1 MSNLIN
7 SEKAQVVNLVKQWRD
22 RSGLGVKQI
31 VARMQANGHDISP
44 AVFENHFT
52 TRLEQAPN
60 IPPDWVVALIQAF
73 REGLLEAERCRAE
86 EAIELARLTRLPA
99 EQIKTLKKLFPI
111 REFDKAYRRYL
122 LTLGEASEVDNLS
135 GHAGYYLRRTDWGEA
150 PEVSIFYG
158 RQAELTR
165 LKEWLVVDRCRLVGV
180 LGLGGIGKTAL
191 ATKLAEQIK
200 DEFDYTIWRSLSN
213 APPLNEI
220 LSEWIHFLSNQRDTE
235 LPNRVERGI
244 SRLMDYLQEQRC
256 LLILDNFE
264 TILRQGDPAGHY
276 QPGYELYGE
285 LLRRIGESRHQ
296 SCLVLTSREKPGE
309 LSFLE
314 GASYPVRVWS
324 LAGLKEAEGRAVI
337 EARGAFWGSDE
348 DWRELIEQRYAGNPL
363 ALKIVS
369 TTIQQLFAG
378 NISNFLKQSQTVS
391 GDIANIL
398 EDQFNRLSALEKELM
413 YWLAIEREPVLIS
426 TLAEDLVSPVSQA
439 KLLETL
445 ESLSRRSLIEQIAAG
460 FEVKFTLQNVL
471 LEYVTE
477 RLVDQVCTELRT
489 GVIALFQSHALI
501 KAQAKDYIRES
512 QTRLILAPVADRLRA
527 IAGLKVVEDKLKH
540 ILATLRESQPRTPG
554 YTGGNT
560 LNLLVQLESEIQG
573 ADFSHLA
580 VWQAYLP
587 GVELQDV
594 NFAYADL
601 ATSVFAEMFGG
612 ITSVAFSPDSKFL
625 AGGTTQSEIRLWHM
639 AHGQPSLTCQGHL
652 NWVLSVA
659 FSPDGHILASGSAD
673 QTIRLWDTTRNTGQ
687 ALQTWL
693 EHTGQVNALAF
704 SPDSHLLVSGSAD
717 RTVRLW
723 EVSSGQCLQIWSDHT
738 HHVRSVV
745 FSPDGQMI
753 ASGSAD
759 QTIRLWRIGA
769 TECLKTLTGHTGWVR
784 SVAFSPDGHLL
795 VSGSDDRTIRLW
807 DVETGEC
814 HHILSEHTG
823 PVRSVAFSPN
833 GRLLASGGED
843 QKVRLW
849 DPMDNT
855 GQLLRTLS
863 GHTDWVLAV
872 AFSPDGQIL
881 ASGSYNQVVRLWEV
895 STGQCLKTWQGYTHW
910 ITSVTFSSD
919 GQMLMSGHDDQTIRS
934 WEVGTGQCFKIWRGH
949 TDWVASVVASAD
961 GQTLVS
967 GSADRTIRWW
977 AIDTGQCLKTWS
989 GHEDWVWSVALSPD
1003 GQVLASGSQD
1013 RTVRLWEV
1021 SSGQRRQ
1028 VLSGHTDIVR
1038 SVAFSPDG
1046 RSLASGSDD
1055 RTIRLWEVSSGQ
1067 CRHILSEHT
1076 GWVLAVAFSPDDR
1089 FLASGSEDRTIR
1101 LWAIETGQCI
1111 KTLSEHTGRVRTI
1124 AFSPTGGLLA
1134 SGSEDQLVRLW
1145 DTDTGQC
1152 LRTLA
1157 GHSATVKSVAFNPT
1171 GDMLASAGDDGTIRL
1186 WDPQT
1191 GACLKTLRP
1200 DRPYERM
1207 NIAGATGLTETQKA
1221 ALKALGA
1228 VEKPEASN

>member
-7 SEKAQVVNLVKQWRD
+7 SEKAQVVNLIKQWRD

-73 REGLLEAERCRAE
+73 REGLLEVERCRAE

-111 REFDKAYRRYL
+111 REFDEAYRRYL

-135 GHAGYYLRRTDWGEA
+135 GHPGYYLRRTDWGEA

-180 LGLGGIGKTAL
+180 LGLGGMGKTAL

-235 LPNRVERGI
+235 LPDRVERGI

-426 TLAEDLVSPVSQA
+426 TLAEDLVSLVSQA

-445 ESLSRRSLIEQIAAG
+445 ESLSRRSLIERIAAG
-460 FEVKFTLQNVL
+460 FEVKFALQNVL
-471 LEYVTE
+471 LEYVTG

-489 GVIALFQSHALI
+489 GVIALFQSHTLI

-527 IAGLKVVEDKLKH
+527 IAGSTIVEEQLKH
-540 ILATLRESQPRTPG
+540 ILATVRETHPQAGG
-554 YTGGNT
+554 YAGGNA
-560 LNLLVQLESEIQG
+560 LNLLIRLNSDLSRC
-573 ADFSHLA
+573 DFSRLA
-580 VWQAYLP
+580 IWQAYLP
-587 GVELQDV
+587 GGELQDV
-594 NFAYADL
+594 NFSQADL
-601 ATSVFAEMFGG
+601 ARSVFTETFGG
-612 ITSVAFSPDSKFL
+612 VISLTFSPDGQLVAAGTTKGEIRLWQVASGQPYLTLQGHTNWVRSIAFSHDGRRLASGSEDQTIRLWDAHTGHCTHTWQAQIGQINSITFSPDDSLLASGSSDRLVRLWKVDTGECLRIWSGHMHQVRTVAFSPDGQRL
-625 AGGTTQSEIRLWHM
+625 ASGSADHTIRLW
-639 AHGQPSLTCQGHL
+639 AINADQSVAIFEGHTD
-652 NWVLSVA
+652 WVLSVA
-659 FSPDGHILASGSAD
+659 FSPNGKILASSSGDQIICLWEIESGRRLQTLQAHTGRVWSISFSPDGQILISGSEDQTVRLWAVNSGQSTNTLPGHTDWIMAVAADPSGRLFASGGYSQIVRLWDPNTGQCLRTLRGYTNWVLAVTFSADGMTLISSDENRTVRLWEMDSGRLRQILPGHHDRVPTVAASPTQRIIASGSAD
-673 QTIRLWDTTRNTGQ
+673 QTVRLWSLDTGQ
-687 ALQTWL
+687 LLHTL
-693 EHTGQVNALAF
+693 EGHTDWIWSVAF
-704 SPDSHLLVSGSAD
+704 SPDGHTLASGSRDRTVRLWDVTSGHCSQVLQGHTNWIASVAISPDGRFVASGGAD

-723 EVSSGQCLQIWSDHT
+723 EVETGQ
-738 HHVRSVV
+738 
-745 FSPDGQMI
+745 
-753 ASGSAD
+753 
-759 QTIRLWRIGA
+759 LWH
-769 TECLKTLTGHTGWVR
+769 TLTG
-784 SVAFSPDGHLL
+784 P
-795 VSGSDDRTIRLW
+795 
-807 DVETGEC
+807 
-814 HHILSEHTG
+814 
-823 PVRSVAFSPN
+823 
-833 GRLLASGGED
+833 
-843 QKVRLW
+843 
-849 DPMDNT
+849 
-855 GQLLRTLS
+855 
-863 GHTDWVLAV
+863 TDW
-872 AFSPDGQIL
+872 
-881 ASGSYNQVVRLWEV
+881 
-895 STGQCLKTWQGYTHW
+895 
-910 ITSVTFSSD
+910 
-919 GQMLMSGHDDQTIRS
+919 
-934 WEVGTGQCFKIWRGH
+934 IW
-949 TDWVASVVASAD
+949 
-961 GQTLVS
+961 
-967 GSADRTIRWW
+967 
-977 AIDTGQCLKTWS
+977 
-989 GHEDWVWSVALSPD
+989 
-1003 GQVLASGSQD
+1003 
-1013 RTVRLWEV
+1013 
-1021 SSGQRRQ
+1021 
-1028 VLSGHTDIVR
+1028 

-1046 RSLASGSDD
+1046 RLVAGGSGD
-1055 RTIRLWEVSSGQ
+1055 RAIYLWEVETGQ
-1067 CRHILSEHT
+1067 PVTTFQGHT
-1076 GWVLAVAFSPDDR
+1076 DRIRAVAFDPTGNI
-1089 FLASGSEDRTIR
+1089 LASGSED
-1101 LWAIETGQCI
+1101 
-1111 KTLSEHTGRVRTI
+1111 HT
-1124 AFSPTGGLLA
+1124 
-1134 SGSEDQLVRLW
+1134 VRLW
-1145 DTDTGQC
+1145 EVGTRQC
-1152 LRTLA
+1152 VQTFS
-1157 GHSATVKSVAFNPT
+1157 GHTAAVEAIAFNPT
-1171 GDMLASAGDDGTIRL
+1171 GDILASAGDDDTIKL
-1186 WDPQT
+1186 WDVISS
-1191 GACLKTLRP
+1191 ACRRTLRS

-1207 NIAGATGLTETQKA
+1207 NISGATGLTGAQKA

-1228 VEKPEASN
+1228 IEEN